1 MGLPMSLWF
10 ALTGWVCRFVDGRLS
25 IDTTSLLWGKPW
37 PLHQYRQM
45 GVRLGPSCTCIIRL
59 SVRRHGRALG
69 MRTASQLPSRGSQL
83 AMADSEVISQCNVPP
98 HDTEVLLPGSLSIF
112 VPHWILLH
120 SGRRFPVPSFSLVVL
135 ISFCLLR
142 RNIEGQACCRLELQ
156 NA

>member
-1 MGLPMSLWF
+1 MAGCPSTRQVYGENHGPCTNIDKW
-10 ALTGWVCRFVDGRLS
+10 GCDWVLLAPASFGCLS
-25 IDTTSLLWGKPW
+25 ADTAAPW
-37 PLHQYRQM
+37 ACVLH
-45 GVRLGPSCTCIIRL
+45 PPESF
-59 SVRRHGRALG
+59 RH
-69 MRTASQLPSRGSQL
+69 SQLPSRGSQL